1 MKGIIMQE
9 RTIKT
14 WRDPYDAGFSTTTPK
29 EITLHSGLTVLV
41 GCNGAG
47 KTTLLKNIESV
58 LQKDNIPYH
67 KYNNL
72 NDGGNNSVSE
82 MFYSKNYSEM
92 AYLVSASEGEAIK
105 ENVGLMSQNIRS
117 FLETGFYNSRKNRFA
132 EIFRSDK
139 EKEQTPISNER
150 WLLFDATDS
159 GMSIDAVIEL
169 KEFFHMILKDSENQG
184 LDIYIIISANEY
196 ELASGTDCF
205 DVQSGKYIS
214 FSDYSEYKDFILK
227 TRIKKE
233 KRIKKAQEICAKRR
247 EKEIVKMK
255 KEIEK
260 NTAKIKEIDQKTKE
274 KNRDL
279 TYGEKY
285 RINDLKRMI
294 ERNQRELKN
303 LEEKGYV

>member
-47 KTTLLKNIESV
+47 KTTLLRNIESV
-58 LQKDNIPYH
+58 LKNNTIPYH

-72 NDGGNNSVSE
+72 NDGGSNSISE
-82 MFYSKNYSEM
+82 MLYSKNYSEM

-139 EKEQTPISNER
+139 EKEQAPISNER

-169 KEFFHMILKDSENQG
+169 KDFFSMILEDSEKQG
-184 LDIYIIISANEY
+184 LDTYIIISANEY
-196 ELASGTDCF
+196 ELAADTDCF
-205 DVQSGKYIS
+205 DVQSGKYLS
-214 FSDYSEYKDFILK
+214 FSNYSEYKDFIIK

-233 KRIKKAQEICAKRR
+233 KRIKK
-247 EKEIVKMK
+247 VKLMRK
-255 KEIEK
+255 
-260 NTAKIKEIDQKTKE
+260 
-274 KNRDL
+274 
-279 TYGEKY
+279 
-285 RINDLKRMI
+285 
-294 ERNQRELKN
+294 
-303 LEEKGYV
+303 

>member
-1 MKGIIMQE
+1 MQE

-47 KTTLLKNIESV
+47 KTTLLRNIESI
-58 LQKDNIPYH
+58 LQKDTIPYH

-72 NDGGNNSVSE
+72 NDGGSNSVSE
-82 MFYSKNYSEM
+82 MLYSKNYSEM

-169 KEFFHMILKDSENQG
+169 KEFFNMILKDSEKQG
-184 LDIYIIISANEY
+184 LDTYIIISANEY

-233 KRIKKAQEICAKRR
+233 KRMKKAQEICAKRR
-247 EKEIVKMK
+247 EKEIAKMK

-260 NTAKIKEIDQKTKE
+260 NTTKIKEIEQKAKE
-274 KNRDL
+274 KNRNL

-285 RINDLKRMI
+285 RINDLQRMI
-294 ERNQRELKN
+294 EQNHRKLKN
-303 LEEKGYV
+303 MEEKGYL

>member
-1 MKGIIMQE
+1 MKE
-9 RTIKT
+9 KTIKT

-47 KTTLLKNIESV
+47 KTTLLRNIESI
-58 LQKDNIPYH
+58 LQKDTIPYH

-139 EKEQTPISNER
+139 EKEQTLISNER

-169 KEFFHMILKDSENQG
+169 KEFFNMILKDSEKQG
-184 LDIYIIISANEY
+184 LDTYIIISANEY

-233 KRIKKAQEICAKRR
+233 KRMKKAQEICAKRR
-247 EKEIVKMK
+247 EKEIAKMK

-260 NTAKIKEIDQKTKE
+260 NTTKIKEIEQKAKE
-274 KNRDL
+274 KNRNL

-285 RINDLKRMI
+285 RINDLQRMI
-294 ERNQRELKN
+294 EQNHRKLKN
-303 LEEKGYV
+303 MEEKGYL